1 MIIIDENTVVVS
13 NFSELKSVLEEANT
27 YNYVYLNSDITL
39 TSGIKLSSSKTT
51 VTIDGTYDNVR
62 HKYIDMKSTSG
73 TSAIYVSAV
82 YPSKVIIKNMDVTG
96 YNYYGIVYVP
106 DSSTY
111 HSNY

>member
-39 TSGIKLSSSKTT
+39 
-51 VTIDGTYDNVR
+51 
-62 HKYIDMKSTSG
+62 TSG